1 MSKIKIFS
9 LGGLN
14 ENGKNMYVMDIDN
27 GLYIFEAG
35 LKYTIDSSLGIDYII
50 PNVEYLKQNK
60 KRIKGLFL
68 THGHD
73 ENIGAVLDLID
84 IFDNVNIY
92 AGKFTLDIL
101 KRDLEEY
108 NLKLN
113 NLIEIKPHKSFKV
126 GIITI
131 FPINLTHSI
140 PDNYGYAIYTND
152 GVIFFASDFVFDS
165 IVQSSYRTD
174 IGKLAYIGKQGV
186 LCLMTESLYAEKI
199 GHTSPNHRIS
209 TLIRETLNT
218 STSRII
224 FNTLSSHLYR
234 IQELFDEVSRTER
247 KIVIM
252 GKKLQNMIN
261 NAIDSKYLIIDKNII
276 GDLSNIN
283 DENVVIVISNEKE
296 KPYSNIIKIINGY
309 DKYIKLKETD
319 TVFLAIPLYE
329 GREKQY
335 FEILDDL
342 AKIGCETV
350 SLTNKKYLSHHASSE
365 DLILMLDLMQ
375 PKYYFPI
382 KGEYRFQVAN
392 GNIAKKMGIP
402 DGNILLK
409 QNGEVVTFENGKL
422 IENGEYIENG
432 SILIDGEFS
441 DDVSEIVLKDRE
453 LLKDNGIVVVSVT
466 LNKQTKKII
475 SGPEILSRG
484 FIYVKDNQELIKNLR
499 LICETVINN
508 NNKTNYIEYNKIK
521 LMMRDELNKYIY
533 KETER
538 RPMIII
544 VLQEIAI

>member
-27 GLYIFEAG
+27 DLFVFEAG

-126 GIITI
+126 GEITI

-165 IVQSSYRTD
+165 IVQSAYRTD

-218 STSRII
+218 ATSRII

-261 NAIDSKYLIIDKNII
+261 NAIDSKYLIINKNII

-283 DENVVIVISNEKE
+283 DDNVVIVISNEKE

-309 DKYIKLKETD
+309 DKFIKLKEND

-342 AKIGCETV
+342 AKIGCESV

-392 GNIAKKMGIP
+392 GNIARKMGIP
-402 DGNILLK
+402 NENILLK
-409 QNGEVVTFENGKL
+409 QNGEVITFENGKL
-422 IENGEYIENG
+422 IETGEYIENG

-453 LLKDNGIVVVSVT
+453 LLKDNGIVIVSIT
-466 LNKQTKKII
+466 LNKQNKKII
-475 SGPEILSRG
+475 AGPEILSRG

-521 LMMRDELNKYIY
+521 TTMRDELNKYIY

-544 VLQEIAI
+544 VIQEIAI